1 VFTQVGPLGE
11 VYGLVLLDDLNLAR
25 NTICTLISLSLISL
39 AGLSYSQMPQV
50 ERDALV
56 ALYSSTDGANWK
68 DNTD

>member
-1 VFTQVGPLGE
+1 MKH
-11 VYGLVLLDDLNLAR
+11 
-25 NTICTLISLSLISL
+25 TICTLISLSLISL